1 MNKSVLLDTGFFIRL
16 LNTTDPLSR
25 QTENY
30 FRFFLQEQY
39 PLLISTVSIAEFCVR
54 GSLDQL
60 PLKNLRILP
69 FNTLHAVRVGE
80 LAATIF
86 ASKGRSLLTERTII
100 PNDTKLFAQA
110 DTEPAIGFYLSSD
123 VESNKVFTLL
133 KREGKHP
140 RFQFLDLHI
149 PHSEIFG
156 LLDL

>member
-1 MNKSVLLDTGFFIRL
+1 MLDFQAIVT
-16 LNTTDPLSR
+16 
-25 QTENY
+25 
-30 FRFFLQEQY
+30 
-39 PLLISTVSIAEFCVR
+39 
-54 GSLDQL
+54 
-60 PLKNLRILP
+60 
-69 FNTLHAVRVGE
+69 
-80 LAATIF
+80 
-86 ASKGRSLLTERTII
+86 LLTERTII